1 MFSNI
6 LRIHA
11 FVLVAFC
18 FGSLS
23 CIRMKLSFK
32 PIFSA
37 LRLFLKMFLYILFY
51 EEVTLVTN
59 ILLHIYYIYYIYYY
73 IFYIFID
80 IFIKEVGIS
89 FFFV

>member
-1 MFSNI
+1 
-6 LRIHA
+6 
-11 FVLVAFC
+11 
-18 FGSLS
+18 
-23 CIRMKLSFK
+23 
-32 PIFSA
+32 
-37 LRLFLKMFLYILFY
+37 MFLYILFY